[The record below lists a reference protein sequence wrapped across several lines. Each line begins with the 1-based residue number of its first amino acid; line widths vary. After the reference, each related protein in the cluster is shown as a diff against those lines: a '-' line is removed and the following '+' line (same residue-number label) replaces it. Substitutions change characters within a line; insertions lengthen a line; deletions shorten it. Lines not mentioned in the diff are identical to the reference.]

1 MQETPDDGALSFS
14 NFSTSI
20 LYPNSLQAESED
32 MLLQPLSV
40 SVWFSGAVP
49 RHLAHSNIPI
59 KISVALDEEYQL
71 FTVPVIEV
79 ESCYSRESFHFN
91 NCVASSQY
99 EPCSMSGSES
109 GDASITFLPL
119 PSTFDHMDPDHWV
132 RLSGT
137 IQSWLLTLMDTVTP
151 EWTWGRDAF
160 WYAFVA
166 ANPDFPN
173 GKWAFWDPSIPLEGQ
188 FIEEW
193 VECGTNL
200 SIEGADEELTAPLTD
215 NDTRDFI
222 WREFSRHIAL
232 FYPYPL
238 ISTT

>member
-14 NFSTSI
+14 KFSTSI

-32 MLLQPLSV
+32 MLFTNLSQSQYGFPV
-40 SVWFSGAVP
+40 RFLDHP
-49 RHLAHSNIPI
+49 LAHSNIPI

-91 NCVASSQY
+91 N
-99 EPCSMSGSES
+99 
-109 GDASITFLPL
+109 
-119 PSTFDHMDPDHWV
+119 
-132 RLSGT
+132 
-137 IQSWLLTLMDTVTP
+137 SWLLTLMDTVTP

-173 GKWAFWDPSIPLEGQ
+173 GKWASGI
-188 FIEEW
+188 
-193 VECGTNL
+193 
-200 SIEGADEELTAPLTD
+200 
-215 NDTRDFI
+215 
-222 WREFSRHIAL
+222 
-232 FYPYPL
+232 
-238 ISTT
+238 